1 MGFTEAVK
9 TVFSKYATFSGRAT
23 RSEFW
28 WFYLFNIIMYWGLTI
43 IGMVIGGA
51 SNGAEGMLAGGG
63 IGMVLTILYGLAI
76 IIPTISVCVRRLHD
90 TNRSGWNYWWCLLPI
105 VGAIILLIFFV
116 QGSYPADN
124 EYGPYEA

>member
-63 IGMVLTILYGLAI
+63 IGMILTILYGLAI

-105 VGAIILLIFFV
+105 VGAIILLVFFV

>member
-1 MGFTEAVK
+1 
-9 TVFSKYATFSGRAT
+9 
-23 RSEFW
+23 
-28 WFYLFNIIMYWGLTI
+28 
-43 IGMVIGGA
+43 MVIGGA

-105 VGAIILLIFFV
+105 VGAIILLVFFV

>member
-51 SNGAEGMLAGGG
+51 SSGAEGMLAGGG
-63 IGMVLTILYGLAI
+63 IGMVLTILYGLAV

>member
-28 WFYLFNIIMYWGLTI
+28 WFYLFNIIVTWGVMLAFAI
-43 IGMVIGGA
+43 IGLIFNGIEGFFAGYSIGNVI
-51 SNGAEGMLAGGG
+51 
-63 IGMVLTILYGLAI
+63 AI
-76 IIPTISVCVRRLHD
+76 IYSLAVLIPNIAVTIRRLHD
-90 TNRSGWNYWWCLLPI
+90 ANHSGWNCLWPLAFGI
-105 VGAIILLIFFV
+105 GAIVLLIFV
-116 QGSYPADN
+116 LQDSYPADN

>member
-28 WFYLFNIIMYWGLTI
+28 WFYLFNFIMYWGLTI

-51 SNGAEGMLAGGG
+51 SGGAEGMLAGGG

-105 VGAIILLIFFV
+105 VGAIILLVFFV